1 MSDERKTPELSEL
14 EAALGALS
22 PRRAA
27 IDRDALMYR
36 AGQAAG
42 ARPWRWAT
50 AVSTFAALFLGG
62 ALLMRPTVERLV
74 PVPVPAPAPSPPA
87 PPEIEASPTGGGA
100 GPASYLYL
108 QEQVLNRGLDGLPPF
123 PPGADLSGPDP
134 ALELRRGL

>member
-1 MSDERKTPELSEL
+1 MSDERETPDLSEL

-22 PRRAA
+22 PRKVT

-36 AGQAAG
+36 AGRSAG

-50 AVSTFAALFLGG
+50 ALTSLVAVVLAG
-62 ALLMRPTVERLV
+62 ALLIRPTVDRF
-74 PVPVPAPAPSPPA
+74 VPVPAPAPSPTSPA
-87 PPEIEASPTGGGA
+87 EVEPPPTAGGA

-123 PPGADLSGPDP
+123 PVGADLSGPDP